1 MSDLD
6 SISNASDIE
15 NSDVS
20 DDSENEYVFS
30 GEYLPYQNE
39 PLASESE
46 SSSQDDDELDE
57 DGLSVEI
64 LRQRYEKEVPVDKW
78 CTCGKCNHLHLV
90 GAREYRCCR
99 EVIEC
104 VGKYTYI
111 GQNVGCIT
119 DHEDFSSLTNR
130 TVLLEVATL
139 LRNKDGKRYRR
150 QPGNTENQ

>member
-6 SISNASDIE
+6 STSNTSDIE

-39 PLASESE
+39 PLASESG

-64 LRQRYEKEVPVDKW
+64 LRQRYEKELPVDKW
-78 CTCGKCNHLHLV
+78 
-90 GAREYRCCR
+90 
-99 EVIEC
+99 
-104 VGKYTYI
+104 
-111 GQNVGCIT
+111 
-119 DHEDFSSLTNR
+119 
-130 TVLLEVATL
+130 
-139 LRNKDGKRYRR
+139 
-150 QPGNTENQ
+150 

>member
-1 MSDLD
+1 MYIHFEKTIHISSYDFRKSISSMSDLD
-6 SISNASDIE
+6 SISNTSDIE
-15 NSDVS
+15 NNDVS

-78 CTCGKCNHLHLV
+78 
-90 GAREYRCCR
+90 
-99 EVIEC
+99 
-104 VGKYTYI
+104 
-111 GQNVGCIT
+111 
-119 DHEDFSSLTNR
+119 
-130 TVLLEVATL
+130 
-139 LRNKDGKRYRR
+139 
-150 QPGNTENQ
+150 